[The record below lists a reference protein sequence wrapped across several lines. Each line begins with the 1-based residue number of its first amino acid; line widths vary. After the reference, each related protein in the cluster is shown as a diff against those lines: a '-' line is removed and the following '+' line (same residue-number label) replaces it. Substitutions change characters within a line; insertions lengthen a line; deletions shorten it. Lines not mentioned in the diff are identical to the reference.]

1 MKPVLYWSVK
11 LFQHLPSSLLASGVT
26 KKMLLDGYAK
36 EKPSF
41 RPGAEFTIEL
51 MTNPHGLEMQTIRT
65 CGVDSMTCTPVYE
78 SSEEGTEWKPHDH
91 ACVNCYTGKGECLG
105 ECNVYDENK
114 SLAAG
119 VMQDYFPEGG
129 KDWDHILSLYDA
141 IAAGKIPGVQA
152 VQLNPSRA
160 EMTEYIKTAIGEGY
174 QPEHQPA
181 VSDLAVIDALA
192 DHDLNREFGKCWQ
205 WYNMGGGLHETVENK
220 LSFEDVARSLI
231 KWLAES
237 VHPHHSVIVDSTHA
251 ELLEGQRVVSTKEY
265 LRD

>member
-26 KKMLLDGYAK
+26 KKMLFEGYAK

-51 MTNPHGLEMQTIRT
+51 MTDPHGLETQTIRT
-65 CGVDSMTCTPVYE
+65 CAVDSVTCTPIYL
-78 SSEEGTEWKPHDH
+78 D
-91 ACVNCYTGKGECLG
+91 
-105 ECNVYDENK
+105 
-114 SLAAG
+114 LA
-119 VMQDYFPEGG
+119 PLTPT
-129 KDWDHILSLYDA
+129 H
-141 IAAGKIPGVQA
+141 
-152 VQLNPSRA
+152 A

-174 QPEHQPA
+174 QPEHLEA
-181 VSDLAVIDALA
+181 VTDLAVIDALS
-192 DHDLNREFGKCWQ
+192 DSNLNREYGKCWQ

-220 LSFEDVARSLI
+220 LSFEDVTKPVI
-231 KWLAES
+231 KWLAEN

-251 ELLEGQRVVSTKEY
+251 ELLEGQRVLSTKEY